1 MIGIIK
7 ELFKQELPT
16 FEDAVAPHY
25 MYEPVW
31 ARLIPES
38 AAFPQ

>member
-7 ELFKQELPT
+7 ELELPT

-38 AAFPQ
+38 AAFSQ